1 MTDMNSSTGAER
13 PARSRGARVVRTGA
27 LALSALALA
36 ATSACGGAGASSES
50 GEVVELTYWS
60 WTKGSAEAVEAFNKS
75 HDDIQ
80 VNFEEIPSGTD
91 GGYSKISDAMK
102 AGNGPDIFNA
112 EYVALPSFVAA
123 GNVADI
129 TEKVDE
135 DTLKGYDEQ
144 AVELAT
150 LGDKLWAVPY
160 DVGVQTMF
168 YRKDLFQKYGIEVP
182 KTWDEFAA
190 AARKVA
196 KEQPGVKLANL
207 TVDDPANLEAMTQQ
221 AGAQWFSTSGD
232 AWKLGFNDE
241 GTQKVEKYWQ
251 GLADDKALSTAA
263 SWSTGFNAE
272 ASKGKVLT
280 MLLASWQA
288 AYQADTFPDH
298 SGKWGVAPM
307 PSWDGQPASGVFGG
321 STYAV
326 SKEAADVDAAVE
338 FSTWMTSNEDAI
350 APRMGD
356 GTSSAYVVNKDAR
369 EVAKASFKADYYGDL
384 DVYGIFEES
393 ASGLQPVTFGPTMLS
408 MNKTLGDEL
417 KKFGHGGTLAD
428 AIGAAEASAQR
439 EMSGL
444 GLNVKAQD

>member
-1 MTDMNSSTGAER
+1 MTEMTSSTGAER
-13 PARSRGARVVRTGA
+13 WAPGRGARVLRSSVLAFCA
-27 LALSALALA
+27 LALT
-36 ATSACGGAGASSES
+36 ATTACSGRASSDS
-50 GEVVELTYWS
+50 GGVTELTYWS

-75 HDDIQ
+75 HDDIHID
-80 VNFEEIPSGTD
+80 FEEIPGGVS

-102 AGNGPDIFNA
+102 AGNGPDVFNA
-112 EYVALPSFVAA
+112 EFLALPGFVAA

-129 TEKVDE
+129 TDKVDE
-135 DTLKGYDEQ
+135 STLAGYDEE
-144 AVELAT
+144 ALDLAT
-150 LGDKLWAVPY
+150 LADRLWGVPY

-207 TVDDPANLEAMTQQ
+207 TVDDPVNLEAMTQQ

-232 AWKLGFNDE
+232 TWKLGFRDE
-241 GTQKVEKYWQ
+241 PTQKVAAYWQ

-272 ASKGKVLT
+272 VSKGKVLT

-288 AYQADTFPDH
+288 AYQIDTFPDD
-298 SGKWGVAPM
+298 SGKWGIAPM
-307 PSWDGQPASGVFGG
+307 PSWDGKPASGVFGG

-338 FSTWMTSNEDAI
+338 FAVWMTSQEDAI
-350 APRMGD
+350 SPRMGD
-356 GTSSAYVVNKDAR
+356 GTSSAYVVNDDALA
-369 EVAKASFKADYYGDL
+369 VAKESFQADYYGDL
-384 DVYGIFEES
+384 DVYGVFEES

-408 MNKTLGDEL
+408 MNKTLGDGL
-417 KKFGHGGTLAD
+417 KTFGHGGRVAD
-428 AIGAAEASAQR
+428 AIATAEASAQD
-439 EMSGL
+439 EMSSL
-444 GLNVKAQD
+444 GLNVATQD